1 MIHARGDGFW
11 KVVGRHPFGV
21 LLGALFLMIG
31 LSPSVS
37 LITKFHPEFRG
48 MAVLAPLSMVMI
60 GASMFALWKRARHHA
75 THMLA
80 GGLIIVLLTL
90 GGLVSHHGLA
100 LAQIIAQIIFLSYMI
115 GVVVRS
121 VFRAAD
127 ITGDILCGAVC
138 IYLLFGVLSGFVFV
152 LIEYLLPGSFLI
164 SNWQANPAEQQSSF
178 LHDPGWL
185 IYFSFVT
192 LTTVGYGDVLPGNA
206 IARSAAVLVAIVG
219 QILLVVQIARL
230 VGLHVAQG
238 TIVKKHDD

>member
-1 MIHARGDGFW
+1 M
-11 KVVGRHPFGV
+11 VV
-21 LLGALFLMIG
+21 IC
-31 LSPSVS
+31 
-37 LITKFHPEFRG
+37 
-48 MAVLAPLSMVMI
+48 
-60 GASMFALWKRARHHA
+60 ASMFALWKRARHHA

-80 GGLIIVLLTL
+80 GGLIIVLLTF
-90 GGLVSHHGLA
+90 GGLISHHALV
-100 LAQIIAQIIFLSYMI
+100 LAQVVGQIIFLSYMI

-152 LIEYLLPGSFLI
+152 LIEDLLPGSFLV
-164 SNWQANPAEQQSSF
+164 SNWQTNSAEQQVLF
-178 LHDPGWL
+178 IHDPGWL

-206 IARSAAVLVAIVG
+206 IARSVAVIVAVVG

-230 VGLHVAQG
+230 VGLHVAQD
-238 TIVKKHDD
+238 TFVKKNGE